1 MADIQTKAIVNTEF
15 NVDASELKEAAKHG
29 ESLEKAMNGTAKAT
43 EAVTKAEKEA
53 TDAVEKFEKAY
64 AKVKKRNSKVQQNRI
79 ALGMKDGAPK
89 RAEMYKGVVD
99 KLAKKGDYEQ
109 ATVGIKMMT
118 KWLGIAE
125 KQLANEAR
133 LRAED
138 AKEAAKTADKKS
150 EAAKKASNAERL
162 ANKLTAEAE
171 KNAKA
176 DAKGAAAEEAEAK
189 KKAAQEAADAKK
201 KADKEAADAEKRQI
215 KEAEDAQKKA
225 ISDYEKAYAEA
236 IKRNDKV
243 QKRAQALGEEGG
255 YPRRVE
261 IAKGVADRY
270 VDAGD
275 YEKAAIALNW
285 MNKELSY
292 AENYLTKEEKA
303 EAEAAE
309 AAKKA
314 NEEKAK
320 AVSDYEKAYAEAV
333 KRNDK
338 VRKRKK
344 DLGVEDKAS
353 VRAEKARQL
362 AEKYAKEGNY
372 EKAAFSIEL
381 MNRALADSE
390 RHLTKN
396 EQAAKEAAEAEKQAA
411 KEAAEAEQKAAK
423 EAEDAEKRKAKV
435 RSDYEKKYLENAE
448 RYENVRK
455 RAAALGIKDVHL
467 SNAERDKRV
476 AEKFTTRG
484 DYEHATLSYNLGL
497 EELGKA
503 EESIADAEKAAKKA
517 AKEAEDAEKE
527 RIKAAKE
534 RYDELVK
541 KIKIVTKEIV
551 KGLKTSIKYQAK
563 FLKLLAKTGFQFT
576 AKLFGG
582 MAKSIA
588 GYVKALS
595 KASLVMGAVAIP
607 IIAKGINN
615 YSDLV
620 EIINVTNGVFDENAK
635 SVHEWAQ
642 NTAKDFGLTLTQ
654 AEKFTSTYG
663 AMLKA
668 GGVEESDFTVMAKN
682 LAALTGDAASFYN
695 LDFDEVFDKIKGG
708 INGQARAMTG
718 LGVSLTVATLE
729 EYRLA
734 QGIETAYDKM
744 SEADKRILRY
754 NYIMDTMS
762 DSIGDYARTAGT
774 WANVMRSLQNSVN
787 EFLTVIGQYFSNV
800 FLPILQRVNEVFG
813 AFVNS
818 VKAWTGFDI
827 SVETDKAGT
836 YVEGLE
842 DEADA
847 IDDVS
852 EAAESASDNL
862 QGFDELNNL
871 SADAS
876 SSASDSLGDLSSS
889 LTPDDIYGN
898 DAKLKKTTKGIKEYW
913 EAFWGADFV
922 SYGKKVSTLIDNFSD
937 KILDFWDKLSS
948 LGIGQKV
955 AEFFNGLMD
964 KDWGKVGKLI
974 TSPIRLLIE
983 EFNKFSS
990 KFNFSKFGD
999 KLKET
1004 LLGALGNLWGS
1015 SDSLDKPGQLAG
1027 ENIAN
1032 FINGLS
1038 DVITHTLGDG
1048 EVVDT
1053 FTEGFS
1059 NMLSTAI
1066 TNLDED
1072 KLGEALS
1079 DIMRNLGNLMRNLTT
1094 SKDMKKLGTKL
1105 GEALNEGIED
1115 GSAGDLL
1122 GGFLDLVL
1130 DIIDG
1135 VAAFIETVDWF
1146 ELAGSLLTAL
1156 RDAIKDHP
1164 DAANLIGTA
1173 LKAILAWELLKTIV
1187 SSAITTLGEKIIGK
1201 IAAAFATKVSTDALA
1216 TGLSGALGTVK
1227 TGLKAG
1233 TALFTA
1239 ADAFGLV
1246 LGGVISA
1253 AIVAAVAIGINEV
1266 KKAWEETERQIA
1278 ETDAT
1283 VKYAKNIFDNK
1294 VSDAGITEG
1303 LSNTWDQQKAI
1314 EAAKTIQKIIDLF
1327 NSSAEDA
1334 DWSTKAATG
1343 YTISYSEYQHVMQMY
1358 DEYIPK
1364 LAELLG
1370 DSATAGIRAKYAE
1383 LRDYLDEG
1391 YWKFDFHNA
1400 KLKYFEL
1407 IAENDVLLNSLASAE
1422 QTVKERE
1429 RIAREEQAM
1438 REQAMRDYAISA
1450 GVMPGSRNSNEYML
1464 NIGLTMGTTAQSQAY
1479 TNASNLRLKMFGAN

>member
-1 MADIQTKAIVNTEF
+1 MAEIQTKAIVNTEF

-29 ESLEKAMNGTAKAT
+29 ESLEKSMNGAAKAT

-53 TDAVEKFEKAY
+53 TDAVEKFEKVY
-64 AKVKKRNSKVQQNRI
+64 A
-79 ALGMKDGAPK
+79 
-89 RAEMYKGVVD
+89 GV
-99 KLAKKGDYEQ
+99 L
-109 ATVGIKMMT
+109 
-118 KWLGIAE
+118 
-125 KQLANEAR
+125 
-133 LRAED
+133 
-138 AKEAAKTADKKS
+138 
-150 EAAKKASNAERL
+150 
-162 ANKLTAEAE
+162 
-171 KNAKA
+171 
-176 DAKGAAAEEAEAK
+176 
-189 KKAAQEAADAKK
+189 
-201 KADKEAADAEKRQI
+201 
-215 KEAEDAQKKA
+215 
-225 ISDYEKAYAEA
+225 
-236 IKRNDKV
+236 KRNDKV
-243 QKRAQALGEEGG
+243 QQRRIALGQEGG
-255 YPRRVE
+255 RPRRAEMYKEVVDKL
-261 IAKGVADRY
+261 IAKGDYKNATTGVKLMDKWLGYSEEYLTGEEEAEEKAISNYEKAHKEAVKRY
-270 VDAGD
+270 NKLQEKGTALGVDGKTLGQAEKARRAAEKFAEEGD
-275 YEKAAIALNW
+275 YEKAT
-285 MNKELSY
+285 Y
-292 AENYLTKEEKA
+292 
-303 EAEAAE
+303 
-309 AAKKA
+309 
-314 NEEKAK
+314 
-320 AVSDYEKAYAEAV
+320 
-333 KRNDK
+333 
-338 VRKRKK
+338 
-344 DLGVEDKAS
+344 
-353 VRAEKARQL
+353 
-362 AEKYAKEGNY
+362 
-372 EKAAFSIEL
+372 SIES
-381 MNRALADSE
+381 MNRALNETEVNIANIEKAKKEAADTAKKAAEEQAEAEKKAAKETEDAEKRKAKIKSDFEKKYSE
-390 RHLTKN
+390 ALKRTEKLQKRRNASGVKETHLSSAERALRVTNSYATKGDFEHAN
-396 EQAAKEAAEAEKQAA
+396 VSLKILNRELGESEESYDNIEQAAKEAAEAEKQAA
-411 KEAAEAEQKAAK
+411 KEAEE
-423 EAEDAEKRKAKV
+423 AEKRKIKAKN
-435 RSDYEKKYLENAE
+435 DYEKAYADAVKRHKKVLKRENL
-448 RYENVRK
+448 
-455 RAAALGIKDVHL
+455 LGIEEEHSRRAGEAGLK
-467 SNAERDKRV
+467 SKEFAQS
-476 AEKFTTRG
+476 G
-484 DYEHATLSYNLGL
+484 DYEKATESIKSMNEEL
-497 EELGKA
+497 EES
-503 EESIADAEKAAKKA
+503 EEHLSELEDREKDAA
-517 AKEAEDAEKE
+517 DAEKE

-534 RYDELVK
+534 RYDDLVK
-541 KIKIVTKEIV
+541 KIKKVTKEIV

-563 FLKLLAKTGFQFT
+563 FIKLLAKTGFQFT
-576 AKLFGG
+576 TKLFGG

-607 IIAKGINN
+607 IIAKGITN

-695 LDFDEVFDKIKGG
+695 LDFEEVFDKIKGG

-734 QGIETAYDKM
+734 HGIETAYDKM

-898 DAKLKKTTKGIKEYW
+898 DSKLKRATKGINEYW
-913 EAFWGADFV
+913 KAFWGADFV

-955 AEFFNGLMD
+955 AEFFNGLME
-964 KDWGKVGKLI
+964 KDWKGVGKLI
-974 TSPIRLLIE
+974 TSPIRFLIE

-990 KFNFSKFGD
+990 KFSFSKFGD
-999 KLKET
+999 KLEET
-1004 LLGALGNLWGS
+1004 FLGAIDNLWGS
-1015 SDSLDKPGQLAG
+1015 SDSSDKPGQLAG

-1032 FINGLS
+1032 LINGLS
-1038 DVITHTLGDG
+1038 EMIISAFGDDKI
-1048 EVVDT
+1048 VND

-1059 NMLSTAI
+1059 NMLHYAI
-1066 TNLDED
+1066 ENLDED

-1105 GEALNEGIED
+1105 GDALNQGIED

-1135 VAAFIETVDWF
+1135 VAAFIETVDWVD
-1146 ELAGSLLTAL
+1146 LAGSLLTAIGE
-1156 RDAIKDHP
+1156 AIENHP
-1164 DAANLIGTA
+1164 DAAKLIGNA
-1173 LKAILAWELLKTIV
+1173 LAAILAWNLLVSFV
-1187 SSAITTLGEKIIGK
+1187 SSAITILGEKIIGGIAGAFSTK
-1201 IAAAFATKVSTDALA
+1201 ISTDALA

-1278 ETDAT
+1278 ETKAT
-1283 VKYAKNIFDNK
+1283 ADNAISIINNK
-1294 VSDAGITEG
+1294 VSDAGVTEG
-1303 LSNTWDQQKAI
+1303 LSSNWDQQKSI
-1314 EAAKTIQKIIDLF
+1314 EAIKTINAITDLF

-1334 DWSTKAATG
+1334 DWATKASTG

-1370 DSATAGIRAKYAE
+1370 DSATAGIQAKYAE

-1407 IAENDVLLNSLASAE
+1407 IAENEVLFNSLASAYDN
-1422 QTVKERE
+1422 VKERE

-1438 REQAMRDYAISA
+1438 REQAMKDYAVSA
-1450 GVMPGSRNSNEYML
+1450 GVMPGSRNNNEYML

-1479 TNASNLRLKMFGAN
+1479 TNASNLRLKMLGAN